1 MISGFPILP
10 PTGSGKCFSPLGRPG
25 CPKSELTV
33 ITLNPIKYIMN
44 KLKTLLIAGSVLAFT
59 SVASAQVVLDQWTFT
74 DSTTP
79 QNSDIKNKAIST
91 WDPALAGNSWAGG
104 VLTWGYDN
112 TAAFAT
118 SSGAFQGGTWLNA
131 PGGTIPQ
138 LVLTI
143 DAKDINFS
151 ENGGY
156 GWEFTAGTGEITAGK
171 VRSRIASFNGNVTM
185 KMEGT
190 GTEWSSTV
198 LYSQADY
205 SSITDLQL
213 TYTWDFAN
221 NTMSMA
227 ATGSGVLA
235 AGGTGTITFS
245 NTVAQDLT
253 AVTNL
258 RSFRT
263 RQQGLGSSF
272 MELDTVTISAVPEPS
287 TFALLA
293 GFATLGLVMVRRRRL
308 QA

>member
-1 MISGFPILP
+1 MAFLSA
-10 PTGSGKCFSPLGRPG
+10 LG
-25 CPKSELTV
+25 
-33 ITLNPIKYIMN
+33 
-44 KLKTLLIAGSVLAFT
+44 
-59 SVASAQVVLDQWTFT
+59 ASAAVIDQWTFT
-74 DSTTP
+74 NSTTP
-79 QNSDIKNKAIST
+79 QNSDIKNKAIDT
-91 WDPALAGNSWAGG
+91 WDPAQTGNSWAGG

-112 TAAFAT
+112 TTAFAT
-118 SSGAFQGGTWLNA
+118 SSGAYQGNTWLNA

-171 VRSRIASFNGNVTM
+171 VRSRIAYFNGNVTM
-185 KMEGT
+185 RMEGT
-190 GTEWSSTV
+190 GAEFNMGT
-198 LYSQADY
+198 LYNQADY
-205 SSITDLQL
+205 TSITDLQL

-221 NTMSMA
+221 NTMSVD

-235 AGGTGTITFS
+235 AGGTGTISFS

-263 RQQGLGSSF
+263 RQQGLGSSY
-272 MELDTVTISAVPEPS
+272 MELDTVTISAIPEP
-287 TFALLA
+287 
-293 GFATLGLVMVRRRRL
+293 ATLGMITAVGGAILFIRRRFL
-308 QA
+308 I

>member
-1 MISGFPILP
+1 MMKMRMQHIIAMAVLSA
-10 PTGSGKCFSPLGRPG
+10 LG
-25 CPKSELTV
+25 
-33 ITLNPIKYIMN
+33 
-44 KLKTLLIAGSVLAFT
+44 
-59 SVASAQVVLDQWTFT
+59 ASATIIDQWTFT

-79 QNSDIKNKAIST
+79 QNSDIKSKAIDT
-91 WDPALAGNSWAGG
+91 WDPAQTGNSWAGG

-112 TAAFAT
+112 TTAFAT
-118 SSGAFQGGTWLNA
+118 SSGAYQGNTWLNA

-156 GWEFTAGTGEITAGK
+156 GWEFTAGNGEITAGK

-190 GTEWSSTV
+190 GTEWSSTL

-213 TYTWDFAN
+213 TYTWDLVN

-227 ATGSGVLA
+227 ANGSGILT
-235 AGGTGTITFS
+235 AGGTGTIAFS
-245 NTVAQDLT
+245 DTVAQDLT

-258 RSFRT
+258 KSFRT
-263 RQQGLGSSF
+263 RQQGQGDSY
-272 MELDTVTISAVPEPS
+272 MELDTVTIEVIPEPA
-287 TFALLA
+287 TF
-293 GFATLGLVMVRRRRL
+293 GLVALFGGGILFVRRNFKI
-308 QA
+308 